1 MKTIEIEDANE
12 FGELTPEQLVEFEQR
27 YRLKLPEDYRSFLLE
42 FNGGR
47 PKPEIIDFIQ
57 NGDDQSDIVNYLGG
71 IHNGE
76 YWARL
81 EWQIDSLKDRVPKG
95 FIPIGDDPGG
105 NAYLIGIDGET
116 FGKIYFWDHENEAAL
131 EEKEPSF
138 ENMSLIASSFTEFLN
153 KLRSE

>member
-1 MKTIEIEDANE
+1 MKAIEIEGANE
-12 FGELTPEQLVEFEQR
+12 FGELLPEQLLEFEQR
-27 YRLKLPEDYRSFLLE
+27 HNIKLPEEYRSFLLQ

-57 NGDDQSDIVNYLGG
+57 YGDDQSDMVNYLGG

-76 YWARL
+76 YWASL
-81 EWQIDSLKDRVPKG
+81 EWHIDSLKSRIPKG

-105 NAYLIGIDGET
+105 NAYLIGTDGEI
-116 FGKIYFWDHENEAAL
+116 FGQIYFWDHENEAAL
-131 EEKEPSF
+131 EEKEPDF
-138 ENMSLIASSFTEFLN
+138 KNMSLIANSFTEFLN